1 METEFEIT
9 KKNIKK
15 VAIDQAVS
23 YFKDKTL
30 ELSSLYTN
38 ETLKLLAQY
47 QTIRN
52 DSLNKDEIIKKV
64 ARLVDTQENII
75 SELR

>member
-1 METEFEIT
+1 METEFEVT

-64 ARLVDTQENII
+64 ARLVDT
-75 SELR
+75 